1 MVISDRLLFSSLNY
15 ELRGENI
22 AFYMPYKEGTK
33 ITNHF
38 KISHPLSEGMDNNFI
53 FIGSLSDINYLE
65 KDYRLIKKDSPDQI
79 FTKRKLDVY
88 EVIFE

>member
-1 MVISDRLLFSSLNY
+1 
-15 ELRGENI
+15 
-22 AFYMPYKEGTK
+22 MPYKEGTK

-38 KISHPLSEGMDNNFI
+38 KISHPLDESMDNNFT

-65 KDYRLIKKDSPDQI
+65 KDYKLIKKDSPNQI
-79 FTKRKLDVY
+79 FTKRKLNVY

>member
-1 MVISDRLLFSSLNY
+1 MVISDRLLFSSLSY
-15 ELRGENI
+15 ELRGKNI
-22 AFYMPYKEGTK
+22 TFYMPYKEGTK

-38 KISHPLSEGMDNNFI
+38 KISHPLDESMDNNFT
-53 FIGSLSDINYLE
+53 FIGSLSDINYLN

-79 FTKRKLDVY
+79 FTKRRLDVY